1 MQASPSRKIVHGR
14 VELVLVSMVQVHRI
28 PRHRLQDHLHRHHR
42 PHQLQHLGQRKAVAA
57 DHARVR
63 RTVGREV
70 PSSFVA
76 LITKCVWTEPLVE
89 IGVQIAMPA
98 KLVDLLQHHHHHR
111 HQGLGKVAAEMHAQA
126 QAIVQQACFAA
137 LTTIC
142 AWTKRPEELGA
153 LIATI
158 AKQALLRL
166 LRRHLH
172 HQLLSDLVVRVV
184 ILRVRLNHIAA
195 FGPRQKMISLI
206 GPARVDEHQA
216 VAPVPTRLKADRI
229 IFSSK
234 RHVLVDRATQRRWK
248 PLSISRGQMHTWSL
262 GITCTAA
269 QWAS

>member
-1 MQASPSRKIVHGR
+1 MQVFQSRKIVHRR
-14 VELVLVSMVQVHRI
+14 VALALVSMVQVLQILH
-28 PRHRLQDHLHRHHR
+28 HRLH
-42 PHQLQHLGQRKAVAA
+42 
-57 DHARVR
+57 
-63 RTVGREV
+63 
-70 PSSFVA
+70 
-76 LITKCVWTEPLVE
+76 
-89 IGVQIAMPA
+89 
-98 KLVDLLQHHHHHR
+98 LLQHHHHQHQHQHQDQRKAVAVENAKVRRIVGRAVPSFSAALIIKCVWTERLVEIGVRIAMLAKPVGLLQHRRHHR
-111 HQGLGKVAAEMHAQA
+111 HPGQEKVVVETHAQA
-126 QAIVQQACFAA
+126 RAIVQPVCFAA
-137 LTTIC
+137 LTIKC
-142 AWTKRPEELGA
+142 VWIERLEERGA

-206 GPARVDEHQA
+206 GHAKVDEHQV
-216 VAPVPTRLKADRI
+216 VAPAPTRRKADRI

-234 RHVLVDRATQRRWK
+234 RHVLVDRATQRLWK
-248 PLSISRGQMHTWSL
+248 PLSISRDQTRTWNL